1 MRTCRRWAAV
11 AAAGMAA
18 GLAGCSGLGPD
29 IIRSGR
35 PAYND
40 AILQTNDEQ
49 LLQNIVRLRFGDS
62 LGFLTVSSVT
72 ANVSVSASGSVQA
85 GIGTAS
91 NYAGNLVPFT
101 GTVTTE
107 QNPTISYQPVSGDRV
122 LRQLM
127 NETPLDIAILL
138 INAAH
143 DHKEA
148 WRAIVR
154 RVNNLRNPDFIDPPA
169 LVADPRFDEVIT
181 LASVLQRRGSLYWV
195 RLTGAQTGYA
205 IVLHTYSPTST
216 REARRLLELLNV
228 TQPVREGDDVVVPVL
243 LSAGMPTSGA
253 IAIETRSLFNLMQL
267 AAARIDLPDG
277 LAANSVK
284 YPHPGPGARGIH
296 IHVAATRPAPAQT
309 RVAVEFRGSWYYIDQ
324 ADESSKHW
332 FTMLQLLASAQVPD
346 TSVVGPV
353 LTIPVTGRR

>member
-1 MRTCRRWAAV
+1 VTL
-11 AAAGMAA
+11 AAAAA
-18 GLAGCSGLGPD
+18 GLAGCATVGPE
-29 IIRSGR
+29 IIRNGR

-72 ANVSVSASGSVQA
+72 ANVSVTASGSVQA
-85 GIGTAS
+85 GFGSAS

-101 GTVTTE
+101 GTVSTE

-143 DHKEA
+143 NHKEA
-148 WRAIVR
+148 WQAIVR
-154 RVNNLRNPDFIDPPA
+154 RVNNLRNPDFIDPPV
-169 LVADPRFDEVIT
+169 LVSDPRFDEVIT

-195 RLTGAQTGYA
+195 RLAGAQTGYA

-216 REARRLLELLNV
+216 REARRFLELLNV
-228 TQPVREGDDVVVPVL
+228 SQPVREGDDVVVPVQ
-243 LSAGMPTSGA
+243 LSAGTPTPGA

-267 AAARIDLPDG
+267 AAARIDLPEDM
-277 LAANSVK
+277 AAASVR
-284 YPHPGPGARGIH
+284 YAHPGPGARGIH
-296 IHVAATRPAPAQT
+296 IHSATTRPAPALT
-309 RVAVEFRGSWYYIDQ
+309 RVAVEFRGHWYYINQ
-324 ADESSKHW
+324 SDEDSKHW

-346 TSVVGPV
+346 TSVVGPM